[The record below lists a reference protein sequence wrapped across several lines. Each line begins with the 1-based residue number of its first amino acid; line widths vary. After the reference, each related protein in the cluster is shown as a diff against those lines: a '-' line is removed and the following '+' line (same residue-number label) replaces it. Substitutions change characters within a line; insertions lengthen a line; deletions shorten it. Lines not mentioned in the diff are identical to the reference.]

1 MALTKVDHFKDA
13 GVDVRL
19 ESRQVFLLFF
29 GGAISACLVFALGVM
44 VGRRLEQKSV
54 HAGTARAAAPPL
66 AAMDRM
72 SAAEAEAEDEVAGA
86 ADDGLSFH
94 RQLASGAT
102 APDPLTDPIEAP
114 VRKPAAAKPAAPVA
128 SAKPVAPAPV
138 ASAKPVAPAPVA
150 SAKPVAPAPVAS
162 AKPLAAA
169 PPVASARPAPAE
181 PAPVAS
187 ARPAASPAASPAAAA
202 SPVAPARPVPAA
214 RPAGDS
220 KPVAGNDGAGAALA
234 DDANQRFTLQ
244 LPTIPEKADADAM
257 LARLGAAGYRPRIV
271 AAPGDDGRT
280 WYRIRLG
287 DFASRA
293 EAVTAKA
300 EFERKHHVIAYVARN

>member
-54 HAGTARAAAPPL
+54 HAGSARAAAPPL

-86 ADDGLSFH
+86 TDEGLSFH

-102 APDPLTDPIEAP
+102 TPDPLTDPIDAP
-114 VRKPAAAKPAAPVA
+114 VRKPAAAKPAPVAPMAAPVASAKPMAAPVA
-128 SAKPVAPAPV
+128 SAKPVAAPV
-138 ASAKPVAPAPVA
+138 ASAKPVAAPVASARPVASPAASPASPAPVA
-150 SAKPVAPAPVAS
+150 SAKP
-162 AKPLAAA
+162 
-169 PPVASARPAPAE
+169 
-181 PAPVAS
+181 
-187 ARPAASPAASPAAAA
+187 AAAA
-202 SPVAPARPVPAA
+202 KPAADARPV
-214 RPAGDS
+214 AGS
-220 KPVAGNDGAGAALA
+220 SSGNDGAGAALA

-257 LARLGAAGYRPRIV
+257 LARLGAAGYKPRIV

-293 EAVTAKA
+293 EAVAAKG